1 MALAVGEV
9 APDFQL
15 PASQGQI
22 WQLSQFRGQPVVL
35 YFYPRD
41 NTPGCTQEACSF
53 RDTFASYQAQGI
65 QVAGISTDSLRSHEK
80 FATKLQLP
88 FPLLADEGAA
98 VSRLYGVYGP
108 KKFMGKE
115 YEGIT
120 RTTFLINTEGIIEQV
135 YSGRHLKV
143 ASHAQDL
150 LQDLSG

>member
-1 MALAVGEV
+1 MTLAVGEV

-15 PASQGQI
+15 PDSQGQI
-22 WQLSQFRGQPVVL
+22 WQLSQFSGQPVVL

-53 RDTFASYQAQGI
+53 RDSFSTYQERGI

-80 FATKLQLP
+80 FTAKLQLP
-88 FPLLADEGAA
+88 FPLLADEEAI

-120 RTTFLINTEGIIEQV
+120 RTTFLINAEGLIAQV
-135 YSGRHLKV
+135 YSGRRLKV

-150 LQDLSG
+150 LQDLPC